1 MEEPRIQNRTEETAQ
16 QKTPAD
22 RLARV
27 VNIVIAVPVVCFI
40 ILRVLAF
47 ILA

>member
-1 MEEPRIQNRTEETAQ
+1 MEEPMFQNRTEETGQ

-27 VNIVIAVPVVCFI
+27 VNVAIAVPVVCFI
-40 ILRVLAF
+40 ILRVLAY
-47 ILA
+47 IST

>member
-1 MEEPRIQNRTEETAQ
+1 MFQSRTEETGQ

-22 RLARV
+22 RFERV
-27 VNIVIAVPVVCFI
+27 VNVVIAVPVVCFI

-47 ILA
+47 FSA

>member
-1 MEEPRIQNRTEETAQ
+1 MEEPRFQNPTEETGQ

-22 RLARV
+22 RLERIV
-27 VNIVIAVPVVCFI
+27 KVVIAVPAVCFI